1 MSTTNY
7 RDRLNQMRGQQ
18 QTLIKDLDN
27 KKNKKDDIILAIE
40 ELEQCT
46 MLAQKAAKNG
56 QEKLA
61 ERLHKVVTTAI
72 QTVFED
78 PWDFRM
84 VIETKGKDLQAT
96 PTFYKNGVEES
107 PRTGEGGGMAT
118 VASLALRVSLLT
130 LLKNPTP
137 ILLLDEALNGVGEGD
152 IERTCKF
159 FKTISKE
166 LGIQFIVITHRLEVK
181 KTADRLFDTSMDS
194 EGRSHVIATD
204 IIKEKEIVEQ

>member
-27 KKNKKDDIILAIE
+27 KKKKKDEILIAVD

-46 MLAQKAAKNG
+46 ILAQKAAKNG

-61 ERLHKVVTTAI
+61 ERLYTVVTTAV

-107 PRTGEGGGMAT
+107 PRTGEGGGMAA

-130 LLKNPTP
+130 LLKKPTP
-137 ILLLDEALNGVGEGD
+137 ILLLDEAFGGIGRGD
-152 IERTCKF
+152 VERTCRF
-159 FKTISKE
+159 FETISKE
-166 LGIQFIVITHRLEVK
+166 LGIQIILITHRPEIK
-181 KTADRLFDTSMDS
+181 KTADRLFDISMNS